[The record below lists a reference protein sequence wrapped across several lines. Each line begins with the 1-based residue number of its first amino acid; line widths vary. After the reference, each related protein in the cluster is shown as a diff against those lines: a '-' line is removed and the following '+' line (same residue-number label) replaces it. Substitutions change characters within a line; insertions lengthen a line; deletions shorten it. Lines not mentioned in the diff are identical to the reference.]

1 MSMLDM
7 ADHKEVRSDF
17 ESIARVWALAG
28 PLRGKVASG
37 IGYRFLQSI
46 CLGLA
51 FGSVIWVVNDLAGG
65 RVPDTEWVLQV
76 SALMV
81 VSLVGQ
87 TIFGFLSVS
96 DSWLSSYQVAGRLR
110 LNILDH
116 LSQLPM
122 SFHLSRHQG
131 DTVTALT
138 ADMQTLESFMSD
150 ALPRIAQAFG
160 LPLAVLAFLF
170 FVDWPIALAGL
181 ASMVVALPIFMW
193 TSRYLA
199 KLGIRRQDMQA
210 EAGARMIEYA
220 QGIAVIRAFNRIA
233 KGEESFRDG
242 LKAFHDISIRLVMD
256 LTAPLSLF
264 GAALMLG
271 VPLVTMIAS
280 LRLIE
285 GSIEISALIA
295 SLVLIFTLYTP
306 MLGLIAVMEL
316 TRMADASLT
325 RIDRIVTAKTLP
337 VATQP
342 VDPDGFAVAFKG
354 VDFSY
359 VPGKPILENLSFAV
373 PERTMTAIVGPSGA
387 GKSTVLNLLPRFWD
401 VTGGHVTIGGVD
413 TRDMAPQ
420 RLNELVTMVFQDV
433 YLFAGSIRDN
443 IAFGR
448 PGASVDDVETAAK
461 SAQAHDFI
469 MALPNG
475 YETRIGEGGSTLS
488 GGERQRISIARAIL
502 KDAPIVLL
510 DEATAAID
518 PSNERAIQTA
528 LAQLVA
534 DKTLIVVAHKL
545 TTVQAADQIV
555 VIEDGALVEHGDHRQ
570 LLEMDGAYAK
580 LWARWNR
587 AADWRIG
594 GNA

>member
-1 MSMLDM
+1 MSMMDM

-51 FGSVIWVVNDLAGG
+51 FGGVIWVVNDLAAG

-76 SALMV
+76 TALMV

-87 TIFGFLSVS
+87 MIFGFLSVS

-110 LNILDH
+110 LEILDH
-116 LSQLPM
+116 LSRLPM

-170 FVDWPIALAGL
+170 FADWPIALAGL
-181 ASMVVALPIFMW
+181 ASMLVALPIFMW

-199 KLGIRRQDMQA
+199 NVGIRRQDMQA

-242 LKAFHDISIRLVMD
+242 LKAFHDISIKLVMD
-256 LTAPLSLF
+256 LTAPISLF

-271 VPLVTMIAS
+271 VPLVTMLAS

-306 MLGLIAVMEL
+306 MLGLISVMEL

-325 RIDRIVTAKTLP
+325 RIDRIVTAETLP
-337 VATQP
+337 VAAQP

-359 VPGKPILENLSFAV
+359 VKGKPILQNLSFTV
-373 PERTMTAIVGPSGA
+373 PERSMTAIVGPSGA

-401 VTGGHVTIGGVD
+401 VTGGQVTIGGVD
-413 TRDMAPQ
+413 TRNMAPQ

-433 YLFAGSIRDN
+433 YLFAGTIRDN

-448 PGASVDDVETAAK
+448 PGAGVDDVENAAK

-488 GGERQRISIARAIL
+488 GGERQRISIARAML

-555 VIEDGALVEHGDHRQ
+555 VIEDGALVENGDHKH
-570 LLEMDGAYAK
+570 LLETNGAYAK

-594 GNA
+594 GDA

>member
-1 MSMLDM
+1 MSMM
-7 ADHKEVRSDF
+7 NMTDHKEVRSDF

-46 CLGLA
+46 FLGLA
-51 FGSVIWVVNDLAGG
+51 FGGVIWVVNDLAAG
-65 RVPDTEWVLQV
+65 RVPDTQWVLQV

-81 VSLVGQ
+81 ASLVGQ

-233 KGEESFRDG
+233 KGEESFRAG
-242 LKAFHDISIRLVMD
+242 LKAFHDISIKLVMD

-264 GAALMLG
+264 GAVLMLG
-271 VPLVTMIAS
+271 VPLVTLLAS

-325 RIDRIVTAKTLP
+325 RIDRIVTAETLP

-342 VDPDGFAVAFKG
+342 VDPDGFAVAFKQ

-359 VPGKPILENLSFAV
+359 VPGKPILQNLTFTV
-373 PERTMTAIVGPSGA
+373 PERSMTAIVGPSGA

-433 YLFAGSIRDN
+433 YLFAGTIRDN

-448 PGASVDDVETAAK
+448 PGASAQDVEAAAK

-555 VIEDGALVEHGDHRQ
+555 VIEDGALVESGNHQQ
-570 LLEMDGAYAK
+570 LLETNGAYAK

-594 GNA
+594 GDA

>member
-1 MSMLDM
+1 MSMM
-7 ADHKEVRSDF
+7 NMTDHKEVRSDL

-51 FGSVIWVVNDLAGG
+51 FGGVIWVVNDLAAG
-65 RVPDTEWVLQV
+65 RLPDTEWVLQV
-76 SALMV
+76 TALMV
-81 VSLVGQ
+81 ASLVGQ

-110 LNILDH
+110 LKILDH
-116 LSQLPM
+116 LSRLPM

-181 ASMVVALPIFMW
+181 ASMAVALPIFMW

-199 KLGIRRQDMQA
+199 KLGIKRQDMQA

-233 KGEESFRDG
+233 KGEESFRAG
-242 LKAFHDISIRLVMD
+242 LKAFHDISIKLVMD

-264 GAALMLG
+264 GAVLMLG
-271 VPLVTMIAS
+271 VPLVTLLAS

-306 MLGLIAVMEL
+306 MLGLISVMEL

-325 RIDRIVTAKTLP
+325 RIDRIVTAETLP
-337 VATQP
+337 LLSRPLEPA
-342 VDPDGFAVAFKG
+342 GFAVGFER

-359 VPGKPILENLSFAV
+359 VPGKPILRNLSFTV
-373 PERTMTAIVGPSGA
+373 PERSMTAIVGPSGA

-401 VTGGHVTIGGVD
+401 VTGGKVTIGGVD
-413 TRDMAPQ
+413 TRDMAPE

-433 YLFAGSIRDN
+433 YLFAGTIRDN

-448 PGASVDDVETAAK
+448 PGASADDVETAAK

-469 MALPNG
+469 MALPDG

-502 KDAPIVLL
+502 KDAPVVLL

-555 VIEDGALVEHGDHRQ
+555 VIEDGALVERGDHRQ
-570 LLEMDGAYAK
+570 LLEANGAYAR
-580 LWARWNR
+580 LWARWTR

-594 GNA
+594 GHA

>member
-28 PLRGKVASG
+28 PLRGKVTSG

-51 FGSVIWVVNDLAGG
+51 FGGVIWVVNDLAAG

-81 VSLVGQ
+81 VSLAGQ

-242 LKAFHDISIRLVMD
+242 LKAFHDISIKLVMD

-264 GAALMLG
+264 GAVLMLG
-271 VPLVTMIAS
+271 VPLVTMLAS

-285 GSIEISALIA
+285 GSIEVSALIA

-306 MLGLIAVMEL
+306 MLGLVAVMEL

-325 RIDRIVTAKTLP
+325 RIDRIVTAETLP

-342 VDPDGFAVAFKG
+342 VDPDGFAVAFKD

-359 VPGKPILENLSFAV
+359 VPGKPILQNLTFTV
-373 PERTMTAIVGPSGA
+373 PERSMTAIVGPSGA

-433 YLFAGSIRDN
+433 YLFAGTIRDN

-448 PGASVDDVETAAK
+448 PGASVDDVQAAAK

-469 MALPNG
+469 MALPDG

-488 GGERQRISIARAIL
+488 GGERQRISIARAML

-570 LLEMDGAYAK
+570 LLETDGAYAK

-594 GNA
+594 GDA